1 MLVVITGIPGAGKTT
16 IATKAL
22 KELKQESGVEYE
34 IITYGSVMFEI
45 AKERGLVKHRDEMR
59 KLKPEIQREIQ
70 LEAAMR
76 IYKMSREKNILLD
89 THCTISTPKGYL
101 PGLPEYILKEL
112 KPHSLII
119 IESKPEEI
127 IERRVSDKSRERDSE
142 SMERIELHQEINRYF
157 AAAYSAISGCTIKII
172 QNHQG
177 RIAEAVEELKKVL
190 S

>member
-76 IYKMSREKNILLD
+76 IYEMSREKNILLD

-142 SMERIELHQEINRYF
+142 SMESIELHQEINRYF

-190 S
+190 R